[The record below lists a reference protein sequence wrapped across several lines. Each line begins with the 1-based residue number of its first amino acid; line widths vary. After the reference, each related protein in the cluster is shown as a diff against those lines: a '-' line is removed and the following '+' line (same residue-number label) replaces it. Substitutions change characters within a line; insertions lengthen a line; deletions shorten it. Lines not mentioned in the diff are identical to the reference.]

1 MQVMFRYAS
10 LLSVQEG
17 EDYIPVQVFHDIGT
31 EEFNKLYEL
40 LSEAKLKY
48 IPDFTDVVAGS
59 CLF

>member
-1 MQVMFRYAS
+1 MLVMYAS

-17 EDYIPVQVFHDIGT
+17 EDHIPVQVFHDIGT

-40 LSEAKLKY
+40 LSEAGKLKY
-48 IPDFTDVVAGS
+48 VPDFTDVVAGS

>member
-1 MQVMFRYAS
+1 MLVMYAS

-17 EDYIPVQVFHDIGT
+17 EDHIPVQVFHDIGT

-48 IPDFTDVVAGS
+48 VPDFTDVVAGS